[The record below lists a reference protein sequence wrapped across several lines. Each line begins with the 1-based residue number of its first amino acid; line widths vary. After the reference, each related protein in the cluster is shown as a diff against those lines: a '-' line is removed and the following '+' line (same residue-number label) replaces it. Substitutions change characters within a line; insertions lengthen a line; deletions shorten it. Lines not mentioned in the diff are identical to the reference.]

1 MLVLHSFEE
10 MQFKKKRTSSK
21 NELLNSIEMNPLIKK
36 TFNRMDRIESEITFH
51 LYSNKLK
58 HYPSFQTFDIERRM
72 KKMKR
77 RINHS
82 SQEIQKHS
90 KCFLDSQKEN
100 KELESEHQ
108 RKLN

>member
-1 MLVLHSFEE
+1 MLFLQSFE
-10 MQFKKKRTSSK
+10 QIKYKKKRTISK
-21 NELLNSIEMNPLIKK
+21 NELSNSIEMNSLIKK
-36 TFNRMDRIESEITFH
+36 TINRMDRIESEITFH